1 MEEGYTVSRR
11 WEDLDAD
18 ALVSIFQYLNIF
30 ELTSGIAHVC
40 SALRSAC
47 SDPLLWKTLDLSM
60 VKLNYIKTTSKPY
73 VYVDGPSDKKLTR
86 LLKISLNLSQGNI
99 RTLIFHVNLYVSDD
113 MLTYTAE
120 RCPHLR
126 RLVLLAWNRIKKS
139 GICKAIQSWKELES
153 LTMSSITDP
162 EYLMKEIANN
172 CKNFFELKVM
182 GPFEDKFASVLVMYL
197 PKLRVLS
204 LRCSMLTMEALIIIL
219 DGLHSLE
226 VLNISHCLIE
236 GQKTPASRG
245 IVKELDE
252 SILKKASRL
261 REFKTCMKDSCILCQ
276 RTKADEGL
284 LRWYKYEEGLWKA
297 DEVSSLAL

>member
-1 MEEGYTVSRR
+1 
-11 WEDLDAD
+11 
-18 ALVSIFQYLNIF
+18 
-30 ELTSGIAHVC
+30 
-40 SALRSAC
+40 
-47 SDPLLWKTLDLSM
+47 
-60 VKLNYIKTTSKPY
+60 
-73 VYVDGPSDKKLTR
+73 
-86 LLKISLNLSQGNI
+86 
-99 RTLIFHVNLYVSDD
+99 
-113 MLTYTAE
+113 
-120 RCPHLR
+120 
-126 RLVLLAWNRIKKS
+126 
-139 GICKAIQSWKELES
+139 
-153 LTMSSITDP
+153 MSSITDP
-162 EYLMKEIANN
+162 EYLMEEIANN

-182 GPFEDKFASVLVMYL
+182 GPFEDKFASVLVRYL

-204 LRCSMLTMEALIIIL
+204 LRCSMLTMKALIIIL

-252 SILKKASRL
+252 SILKKASQL
-261 REFKTCMKDSCILCQ
+261 HEFKTCMKDSCILCQ